1 MVEIDSSLKSL
12 FTATVRERDGRF
24 VVELP
29 EREIDHGVVQPGGT
43 YRVAV
48 LPSGQ
53 EAESESTSTS
63 TGSTQTRAGTDRRA
77 TEPPAPPVDEGEV
90 REVTV
95 ESLGDQGDG
104 IAKVERGYVVIVPGT
119 RPGDT
124 PTVRIEDVRENVAF
138 ATVVDDAE

>member
-1 MVEIDSSLKSL
+1 L

-53 EAESESTSTS
+53 ETEAETETTAM
-63 TGSTQTRAGTDRRA
+63 TQTGTDHRVTERRRSTRGRSERSPSSHSAIRETASRRSSGA
-77 TEPPAPPVDEGEV
+77 TW
-90 REVTV
+90 
-95 ESLGDQGDG
+95 
-104 IAKVERGYVVIVPGT
+104 
-119 RPGDT
+119 
-124 PTVRIEDVRENVAF
+124 
-138 ATVVDDAE
+138 